1 MENRIR
7 LYYEKY
13 DIGKKNYD
21 NLIGVTGDAQKQTA
35 TVKSEYLSLD
45 STDFDVYSFPIN
57 IEVN

>member
-21 NLIGVTGDAQKQTA
+21 NLIRVTGDAQKQTA
-35 TVKSEYLSLD
+35 TVKSEY
-45 STDFDVYSFPIN
+45 
-57 IEVN
+57 